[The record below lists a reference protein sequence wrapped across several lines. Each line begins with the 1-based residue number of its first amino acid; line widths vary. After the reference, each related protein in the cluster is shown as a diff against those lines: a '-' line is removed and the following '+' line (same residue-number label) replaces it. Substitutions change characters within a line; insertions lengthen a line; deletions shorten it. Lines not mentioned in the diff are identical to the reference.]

1 MSFGA
6 TISIEEKP
14 MDRIDAMKV
23 FVAALDEGSLAGAG
37 RKLGRSPAAVS
48 RAVAFLEGHVGV
60 PLLHRTTRSNKLSE
74 VGERYAAACRR
85 VLSELTEADVQAS
98 SERASPRGILVVTAP
113 IASGEEVLRPIL
125 DDFLD
130 AFPTV
135 SARLSLVNRPVNLI
149 DEGIDL
155 ALRMEHLPDSSMIA
169 VKVGEVRR
177 VIVASPSYL
186 AKHPHIDEPGDLAQH
201 QIIAMS
207 HFGMGSWSFPPAN
220 GSSIPRTVQFTPRTV
235 VDSVR
240 AAIASA
246 VEGRGVTRVFSSQV
260 AQHVREGRLQIVLAS
275 EETAPV
281 PVNIVL
287 PDGRLSVP
295 KVRAFVDFAVP
306 RLRTRFGQLAIDATA
321 EMSRHPV
328 MHAIAGGKAVCRQP
342 AFRSAA

>member
-1 MSFGA
+1 
-6 TISIEEKP
+6 

-85 VLSELTEADVQAS
+85 VLSDLTEADTLAAC
-98 SERASPRGILVVTAP
+98 ERSAPRGTLVVTAP
-113 IASGEEVLRPIL
+113 VVTGEEILRPIV

-135 SARLSLVNRPVNLI
+135 SAKLLFVDRSVNLI
-149 DEGIDL
+149 DDGVDV
-155 ALRMEHLPDSSMIA
+155 ALRMEQLPDSSMIA
-169 VKVGEVRR
+169 VKVGVVRR
-177 VIVASPSYL
+177 VTVAAPLYL
-186 AKHPHIDEPGDLAQH
+186 AKHPPIDDPADLSQH
-201 QIIAMS
+201 QIITTS

-246 VEGRGVTRVFSSQV
+246 VEGRGVTRVFSDQV
-260 AQHVREGRLQIVLAS
+260 ARHVRDGRLQIVLGG
-275 EETAPV
+275 EENIPV
-281 PVNIVL
+281 PVNVVL
-287 PDGRLSVP
+287 PDGRLALP
-295 KVRAFVDFAVP
+295 KVRAF
-306 RLRTRFGQLAIDATA
+306 GQREA
-321 EMSRHPV
+321 EIGRAHV
-328 MHAIAGGKAVCRQP
+328 
-342 AFRSAA
+342 

>member
-1 MSFGA
+1 
-6 TISIEEKP
+6 

-85 VLSELTEADVQAS
+85 VLSDLTEADTLAAC
-98 SERASPRGILVVTAP
+98 ERSAPRGTIVISAPVV
-113 IASGEEVLRPIL
+113 SGEEILRPIV

-135 SARLSLVNRPVNLI
+135 SAKLLLVNRPVNMI
-149 DEGIDL
+149 DEGIDI
-155 ALRMEHLPDSSMIA
+155 ALRFEHLPDSSMIA

-177 VIVASPSYL
+177 LIVAAPSYL
-186 AKHPHIDEPGDLAQH
+186 AKHTPIAEPSDLSQH
-201 QIIAMS
+201 QIIALS
-207 HFGMGSWSFPPAN
+207 HFGIGSWSFSPAS

-260 AQHVREGRLQIVLAS
+260 AEYVRDGRLQIVLGS
-275 EETAPV
+275 EENIPV
-281 PVNIVL
+281 PVNVVL
-287 PDGRLSVP
+287 PDGRLALP
-295 KVRAFVDFAVP
+295 KVRAFVDFVVS
-306 RLRTRFGQLAIDATA
+306 RLRARFARLA
-321 EMSRHPV
+321 M
-328 MHAIAGGKAVCRQP
+328 
-342 AFRSAA
+342 SAAS